1 MQIRFKS
8 NGFLTW
14 VTEFGAEHRMQVNSG
29 EVYDVEL
36 EETNDGILLTDLN
49 GFHALVNASAL
60 EQVG

>member
-1 MQIRFKS
+1 MNVRFKTA
-8 NGFLTW
+8 GFLTW
-14 VTEFGAEHRMQVNSG
+14 VSEFGEEHRIQVEKG
-29 EVYDVEL
+29 EIYDVQS